1 MRLLAALV
9 ATCLVPTGLVATGLV
24 APSVAR
30 AADATTNPHPGIKRI
45 HRTSASQN
53 INVLVVDLCAAGV
66 SVRAT
71 KTGERQRTVS
81 SFGALVG
88 AQAAINGDFF
98 SYETYSTG
106 GPAMGDGAAWGGTDH
121 NYVAPAQFGANMVTL
136 PAHGSTAGVQPWAR
150 QVVGG
155 HPSLIVSGAKRD
167 NTGDD
172 LCTARHPRS
181 ALGFTADK
189 KKLILA
195 VVDGR
200 ATGRLGYTCAELG
213 NLMAEFGANDAV
225 NLDGG
230 GSSTMWVA
238 GNGVLNYPSDGAQR
252 VVANHL
258 AIRAKGTGDAPHC
271 PKPVF
276 KAELSAD
283 SGAVATPLELRSG
296 DESVVWLE
304 LENMGDATWSTSKT
318 RVGTQ
323 DPQDRDSV
331 FFKSENWI
339 AANRPTAADA
349 PAAPGKLAK
358 FTWAMVAPEVTET
371 TTFEETF
378 QLVEEGVAWFGP
390 KTTLAITV
398 HPAMGPTNEDETV
411 DDGAGG
417 GGCSTGRG
425 TRGWLVLAAIAIALA
440 RRARRSGPGPSLL

>member
-1 MRLLAALV
+1 MRLLAVLV
-9 ATCLVPTGLVATGLV
+9 ATSL
-24 APSVAR
+24 APSIAL

-45 HRTSASQN
+45 HRTTTSQN

-81 SFGALVG
+81 SFGTLVG

-98 SYETYSTG
+98 SFETYSTN
-106 GPAMGDGAAWGGTDH
+106 GPSMGDGVAWGGTDH
-121 NYVAPAQFGANMVTL
+121 NYVAPAQFGANMVAL
-136 PAHGSTAGVQPWAR
+136 PGHGSTAGVQPWAR

-155 HPSLIVSGAKRD
+155 HPSLIVDGTKRD
-167 NTGDD
+167 NTGDS
-172 LCTARHPRS
+172 LCTARHPRT

-213 NLMAEFGANDAV
+213 NLMAEFGADDAV

-230 GSSTMWVA
+230 GSSAMWVA
-238 GNGVLNYPSDGAQR
+238 GRGVINYPSDGAQR

-258 AIRAKGTGDAPHC
+258 AVRAKGTGDAPHC
-271 PKPVF
+271 PKPTY
-276 KAELSAD
+276 KATLSAD
-283 SGAVATPLELRSG
+283 SGAVATPLELRG
-296 DESVVWLE
+296 GEESVVWLE
-304 LENMGDATWSTSKT
+304 LENTGDATWSAAQT

-323 DPQDRDSV
+323 EPQDRASV

-339 AANRPTAADA
+339 GANRPTAPDA
-349 PAAPGKLAK
+349 TTAPGKVGR

-398 HPAMGPTNEDETV
+398 HPAAGPTTGDET
-411 DDGAGG
+411 DTDEDADAAATGCSAAGG
-417 GGCSTGRG
+417 TGSG
-425 TRGWLVLAAIAIALA
+425 LVFALLALA
-440 RRARRSGPGPSLL
+440 SLRRRRQ